1 MVFTTWCADTR
12 QVHSFARGALANSE
26 ATFSTRPDLLRAGS
40 SGFDGLAPLRA
51 APVLG
56 SHNRRTLGFVTQ
68 VCFSP
73 TLPTLV

>member
-1 MVFTTWCADTR
+1 MVFTTWCADTHE
-12 QVHSFARGALANSE
+12 VHSFGALASSE

-40 SGFDGLAPLRA
+40 SGFEGLAPPRA